1 MIATTETRSPHAPR
15 RGRRWLAALALTVT
29 LLPSPALAARRQ
41 KPAVKKTVPA
51 ATRIPVN
58 LVGRWSGDG
67 NAKDSANG
75 HDGTLMNGATFAP
88 GRFGKAFSLNGSQ
101 FVRIPFDLAFDF
113 SPADQITVSAWVKPA
128 AKNKYQGV
136 FIKAAPGG
144 PWEWGIIIDPQNHF
158 YTGKNAQDVALSKTT
173 IDAGRWYH
181 VVATYDKGAVKM
193 YVNGVLENQATGV
206 TIGQSLGGVALGH
219 KGDRALSKEDPDW
232 FTGLIDEVRLYNRA
246 LPASEVQRIYKAGA
260 AL

>member
-1 MIATTETRSPHAPR
+1 MSSTIQRLTS
-15 RGRRWLAALALTVT
+15 ALALAVT
-29 LLPSPALAARRQ
+29 LLPSLALAAPRRRLAT
-41 KPAVKKTVPA
+41 KTPAPG
-51 ATRIPVN
+51 ATRPPVS

-75 HDGTLMNGATFAP
+75 HDGALMNGAGFAP
-88 GRFGKAFSLNGSQ
+88 GRFGKAFSLNGTQ
-101 FVRIPFDLAFDF
+101 FVRIPFDIAFDF
-113 SPADQITVSAWVKPA
+113 TPADQITVSAWVKPA
-128 AKNKYQGV
+128 AKDKYQGV

-144 PWEWGIIIDPQNHF
+144 PWEWGIIIDPKNHF

-173 IDAGRWYH
+173 IKPGQWYH
-181 VVATYDKGAVKM
+181 VAATYDNGAVRM

-219 KGDRALSKEDPDW
+219 KGDTALPKEDPDW